1 MPGYAAFLRLF
12 EGGDICV
19 PWPSPRQD
27 VVAPGATYP
36 NVPVLVL
43 SGDMDA
49 VVPTEYV
56 DAYAARW
63 PQHTL
68 VHVAGSGHV
77 TLSHSPCA
85 RTIILRFLSTL
96 NAGDTSCA
104 SVPIPAFATADFP
117 LTVRYAT
124 PATAAAGDGS
134 TTTERR
140 AATAAALTVLDALK
154 RAALGGTPL
163 TNPGL
168 RGGSFHVTEKADGRR
183 VARLDGDRYA
193 QDETVSGSADWSA
206 DGQLDAKID
215 VAGAATGHL
224 RLQGPLL
231 VIDGD
236 VLQVTGQL
244 DGRPVA
250 VTVPST

>member
-1 MPGYAAFLRLF
+1 VPGYAAFLRLF
-12 EGGDICV
+12 EGGDLCV

-85 RTIILRFLSTL
+85 RTIILRFLATL
-96 NAGDTSCA
+96 NPGDTSCA

-117 LTVRYAT
+117 LTVRESS
-124 PATAAAGDGS
+124 PATVAV
-134 TTTERR
+134 
-140 AATAAALTVLDALK
+140 LTVLDALK
-154 RAALGGTPL
+154 RAAMGGTPL

-168 RGGSFHVTEKADGRR
+168 RGGSFHVTTKADGRR

-193 QDETVSGSADWSA
+193 LDEAVSGHADWSA
-206 DGQLDAKID
+206 DGQLDARVD
-215 VAGAATGHL
+215 VGGAVTGHL
-224 RLQGPLL
+224 RIQGPLL
-231 VIDGD
+231 VTVGD
-236 VLQVTGQL
+236 LLQVTGQL
-244 DGRPVA
+244 DGRPVD
-250 VTVPST
+250 VTVPAT